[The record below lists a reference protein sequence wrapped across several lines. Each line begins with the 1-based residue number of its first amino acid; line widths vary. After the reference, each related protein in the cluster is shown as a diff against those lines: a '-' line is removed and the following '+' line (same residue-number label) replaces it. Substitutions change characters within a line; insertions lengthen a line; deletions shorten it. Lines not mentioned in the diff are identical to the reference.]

1 MKSIARSL
9 VVVLVALI
17 AVPALVVSVTMTTAV
32 QLLAATVL
40 VLGGTGHS
48 LAPGDDPSYV
58 NQYLGYAVNNYID
71 PSSPAGSTYNVY
83 AVTYPAQ
90 FFPVSGTTTFDN
102 SVSAG
107 VDNLGRCLGTQGATC
122 GTSTAFGTQG
132 NPAPSP
138 TGEPPYIVFGYS
150 QSAVVASLVK
160 NDMINNPGKYP
171 GLNGTEFYLISNPM
185 RPNGGILGRGFE
197 GMTIPIIG
205 ITFYGPTQN
214 SCPTSAQC
222 TPGTSTNPVYPTVD
236 VAQQY
241 DLLGG
246 DAPAVAWNVLAWANS
261 AAAYYYLHGNVPSQ
275 SLSQAINQGTYGD
288 TTYYLLPSQRLPI
301 LLPLKQ
307 IGVPDPLL
315 AVVDAPLRVLIE
327 SAYYRDTSPGQS
339 VSFQLLPQ
347 KDLGTLAVNLIASV
361 PVGIDDGLQEAGV
374 GRALGTNDV
383 ARPFGVGGETYNKA
397 TGAPEGVE
405 TGGNVFSNPVAP
417 GLAGT
422 QSSQVGQTPP
432 LTVAGGPAN
441 GSAVQPGVKKDQK
454 PEQLGN
460 EVTPATTTPD
470 AIKPKR
476 PLEIVRDSLNFDP
489 TKQPSA
495 TRPSGDGPLKQIVKA
510 LTGQHPKPAT
520 GDTPAADSK
529 TNAGA
534 AA

>member
-1 MKSIARSL
+1 MKSVARSL
-9 VVVLVALI
+9 IVVLVALI
-17 AVPALVVSVTMTTAV
+17 AVPALAVSVTLTTAV
-32 QLLAATVL
+32 QLLATTVL
-40 VLGGTGHS
+40 ILGGTGHS
-48 LAPGDDPSYV
+48 LAPGDDPTYV

-71 PSSPAGSTYNVY
+71 PGSGAGDYNVY

-102 SVSAG
+102 SVSDG
-107 VDNLGRCLGTQGATC
+107 VDNLGHCLSSQGDTC
-122 GTSTAFGTQG
+122 GTSTAFGSQG
-132 NPAPSP
+132 DPSP
-138 TGEPPYIVFGYS
+138 SPQGAPPYIVFGYS

-160 NDMINNPGKYP
+160 NDMINNPGSYP
-171 GLNGTEFYLISNPM
+171 GSNGTEFYLISNPM

-214 SCPTSAQC
+214 SCNGSCAGDNYVLKT
-222 TPGTSTNPVYPTVD
+222 TD
-236 VAQQY
+236 VAQEY

-261 AAAYYYLHGNVPSQ
+261 AAAYYYLHGDVPSH
-275 SLSQAINQGTYGD
+275 SLTEAINQGTYGD
-288 TTYYLLPSQRLPI
+288 TTYYLLPSERLPI
-301 LLPLKQ
+301 LMPLQQ
-307 IGVPDPLL
+307 IGVPDALL
-315 AVVDAPLRVLIE
+315 AVADAPLRVLIE

-347 KDLGTLAVNLIASV
+347 KDLGTLAVNLLASI

-383 ARPFGVGGETYNKA
+383 ARPFGVGGETYNKV

-405 TGGNVFSNPVAP
+405 TGGNVFNDPVAP

-432 LTVAGGPAN
+432 LTIASGPASGN
-441 GSAVQPGVKKDQK
+441 AVQPEVKNDQK

-460 EVTPATTTPD
+460 EVTLPTTTLD

-476 PLEIVRDSLNFDP
+476 PLQIVRDSLNFDP

-529 TNAGA
+529 TDAGA